1 MKTTDFLKEV
11 TVEDLNK
18 KLYKEHNTT
27 VDLAKYSKEQLEAYS
42 KRIDAKLTQFE
53 TSSKFN
59 DSLTNESYQKMQL
72 IKQLVETAINQY
84 IENPLEAVDEEDLGD
99 DVLEVEATDQDVAS
113 DFAEDEKEEEPKDDD
128 EEDED
133 KSPNNVSSMAIA
145 ALRQML
151 DDPSKLGLARRA
163 LMKITD
169 HEKLNTITPQELDA
183 IRGPLEKFFVPI
195 LDKGMQGITRTKPV
209 LKTLGGGESV
219 EEGAYEGYH
228 KMPLKADVM
237 KCIKDGMSE
246 AQVCEK
252 YKKCNPKE
260 MKLMASSCMKE
271 YKSKNESI
279 IREGK
284 MPSKAH
290 VKKMCKD
297 GKSEAEM
304 LKMHPDADKG
314 KLKAMIKDCKKELK
328 ESIINEGEEDKAALV
343 MAAKDMVDRFTS
355 FLEDVAEMSAEGM
368 LELQDQIREE
378 LGQEQAEQFVN
389 TVGPALEGTIEN
401 LKQSREALN
410 GGVGIIT
417 GEGAPTDT
425 IGAEEPAPEVDPE
438 APAEEPMDAP
448 ADDEFGAS
456 DPAMGGDEPMGRE
469 KRESYTPNKKTV
481 TESARIFSTLSK

>member
-59 DSLTNESYQKMQL
+59 DSLTNESYQKMQI
-72 IKQLVETAINQY
+72 IKHLVETAINQF
-84 IENPLEAVDEEDLGD
+84 IDNPLEAVDEEDLGD
-99 DVLEVEATDQDVAS
+99 DVLEVEATDKDVAS
-113 DFAEDEKEEEPKDDD
+113 DFAEDEKEEPKDD
-128 EEDED
+128 EEEE
-133 KSPNNVSSMAIA
+133 SPKQVSSMAIA
-145 ALRQML
+145 ALKQML

-169 HEKLNTITPQELDA
+169 HDKLNTITPQELDA

-195 LDKGMQGITRTKPV
+195 LDKGMQGVTRTKPV

-219 EEGAYEGYH
+219 EEGAYEGYE

-279 IREGK
+279 IREG
-284 MPSKAH
+284 
-290 VKKMCKD
+290 
-297 GKSEAEM
+297 
-304 LKMHPDADKG
+304 
-314 KLKAMIKDCKKELK
+314 
-328 ESIINEGEEDKAALV
+328 EEDKAALV
-343 MAAKDMVDRFTS
+343 MAAKDMVDRFTA

-378 LGQEQAEQFVN
+378 LGQEQAEQFAT

-410 GGVGIIT
+410 SGVGIIT

-425 IGAEEPAPEVDPE
+425 IGADEPAPEVDPE

>member
-59 DSLTNESYQKMQL
+59 DSLTNESYQKMQI
-72 IKQLVETAINQY
+72 IKQLVETAINQF
-84 IENPLEAVDEEDLGD
+84 IDNPLEAVDEEDLGD

-113 DFAEDEKEEEPKDDD
+113 DFAEDEKEEPKDD
-128 EEDED
+128 EEEE
-133 KSPNNVSSMAIA
+133 SPKQVSSMAIA
-145 ALRQML
+145 ALKQML

-169 HEKLNTITPQELDA
+169 HDKLNTITPQELDA

-195 LDKGMQGITRTKPV
+195 LDKGMQGVTRTKPV

-219 EEGAYEGYH
+219 EEGAYEGYE

-279 IREGK
+279 IREG
-284 MPSKAH
+284 
-290 VKKMCKD
+290 
-297 GKSEAEM
+297 
-304 LKMHPDADKG
+304 
-314 KLKAMIKDCKKELK
+314 
-328 ESIINEGEEDKAALV
+328 EEDKAALV
-343 MAAKDMVDRFTS
+343 MAAKDMVDRFTA

-378 LGQEQAEQFVN
+378 LGQEQAEQFAT

-410 GGVGIIT
+410 SGVGIIT

-425 IGAEEPAPEVDPE
+425 IGADEPAPEVDPE

>member
-59 DSLTNESYQKMQL
+59 DSLTNESYQKMQI
-72 IKQLVETAINQY
+72 IKQIVETAINQF
-84 IENPLEAVDEEDLGD
+84 IDNPLEAVDEEDLGD

-113 DFAEDEKEEEPKDDD
+113 DFAEDEKEEPKDD
-128 EEDED
+128 EEE
-133 KSPNNVSSMAIA
+133 SPKQVSSMAIA
-145 ALRQML
+145 ALKQML

-169 HEKLNTITPQELDA
+169 HDKLNTITPQELDA

-195 LDKGMQGITRTKPV
+195 LDKGMQGVTRTKPV

-219 EEGAYEGYH
+219 EEGAYEGYE

-279 IREGK
+279 IREG
-284 MPSKAH
+284 
-290 VKKMCKD
+290 
-297 GKSEAEM
+297 
-304 LKMHPDADKG
+304 
-314 KLKAMIKDCKKELK
+314 
-328 ESIINEGEEDKAALV
+328 EEDKAALV
-343 MAAKDMVDRFTS
+343 MAAKDMVDRFTA

-378 LGQEQAEQFVN
+378 LGQEQAEQFAS

-410 GGVGIIT
+410 SGVGIIT

-425 IGAEEPAPEVDPE
+425 IGADEPAPEVDPE

>member
-128 EEDED
+128 EEDKD
-133 KSPNNVSSMAIA
+133 KSSNSVSSMAIA

-169 HEKLNTITPQELDA
+169 HDKLNTITPQELDA

-219 EEGAYEGYH
+219 EEGAYEGYD

-279 IREGK
+279 IR
-284 MPSKAH
+284 
-290 VKKMCKD
+290 
-297 GKSEAEM
+297 
-304 LKMHPDADKG
+304 
-314 KLKAMIKDCKKELK
+314 
-328 ESIINEGEEDKAALV
+328 EGEEDKAALV

>member
-59 DSLTNESYQKMQL
+59 DSLTNESYQKMQI
-72 IKQLVETAINQY
+72 IKQLVETAINQF
-84 IENPLEAVDEEDLGD
+84 IDNPLEAVDEEDLGD

-113 DFAEDEKEEEPKDDD
+113 DFAEDEKEEEPKDD
-128 EEDED
+128 EE
-133 KSPNNVSSMAIA
+133 SPKQVSSMAIA
-145 ALRQML
+145 ALKSML

-169 HEKLNTITPQELDA
+169 HDKLNTITPQELDA
-183 IRGPLEKFFVPI
+183 IRGPLEKFFIPI
-195 LDKGMQGITRTKPV
+195 LDKGMQGVTRTKPV

-219 EEGAYEGYH
+219 EEGAYEGYE

-279 IREGK
+279 IREG
-284 MPSKAH
+284 
-290 VKKMCKD
+290 
-297 GKSEAEM
+297 
-304 LKMHPDADKG
+304 
-314 KLKAMIKDCKKELK
+314 
-328 ESIINEGEEDKAALV
+328 EEDKAALV
-343 MAAKDMVDRFTS
+343 MAAKDMVDRFTA

-378 LGQEQAEQFVN
+378 LGQEQAEQFAS

-410 GGVGIIT
+410 SGVGIIT

-425 IGAEEPAPEVDPE
+425 IGADEPAPEVDPE

>member
-128 EEDED
+128 EEDKD

-169 HEKLNTITPQELDA
+169 HEKLSTITPQELDA

-219 EEGAYEGYH
+219 EEGAYEGYD

-279 IREGK
+279 IR
-284 MPSKAH
+284 
-290 VKKMCKD
+290 
-297 GKSEAEM
+297 
-304 LKMHPDADKG
+304 
-314 KLKAMIKDCKKELK
+314 
-328 ESIINEGEEDKAALV
+328 EGEEDKAALV

-410 GGVGIIT
+410 SGVGIIT

>member
-128 EEDED
+128 EEDKD
-133 KSPNNVSSMAIA
+133 KSPNSVSSMAIA

-219 EEGAYEGYH
+219 EEGAYEGYD

-279 IREGK
+279 IR
-284 MPSKAH
+284 
-290 VKKMCKD
+290 
-297 GKSEAEM
+297 
-304 LKMHPDADKG
+304 
-314 KLKAMIKDCKKELK
+314 
-328 ESIINEGEEDKAALV
+328 EGEEDKAALV

-410 GGVGIIT
+410 SGVGIIT

>member
-53 TSSKFN
+53 SSSKFN

-128 EEDED
+128 EEDKD

-169 HEKLNTITPQELDA
+169 HEKLSTITPQELDA

-219 EEGAYEGYH
+219 EEGAYEGYD

-279 IREGK
+279 IR
-284 MPSKAH
+284 
-290 VKKMCKD
+290 
-297 GKSEAEM
+297 
-304 LKMHPDADKG
+304 
-314 KLKAMIKDCKKELK
+314 
-328 ESIINEGEEDKAALV
+328 EGEEDKAALV

-410 GGVGIIT
+410 SGVGIIT

>member
-59 DSLTNESYQKMQL
+59 DSLTNESYQKMQI
-72 IKQLVETAINQY
+72 IKQLVETAINQF
-84 IENPLEAVDEEDLGD
+84 IDNPLEAVDEEDLGD

-113 DFAEDEKEEEPKDDD
+113 DFAEDEKEEEPKDD
-128 EEDED
+128 EEEE
-133 KSPNNVSSMAIA
+133 SPKQVSSMAIA
-145 ALRQML
+145 ALKQML

-169 HEKLNTITPQELDA
+169 HDKLNTITPQELDA

-195 LDKGMQGITRTKPV
+195 LDKGMQGVTRTKPV

-219 EEGAYEGYH
+219 EEGAYEGYE

-279 IREGK
+279 IREG
-284 MPSKAH
+284 
-290 VKKMCKD
+290 
-297 GKSEAEM
+297 
-304 LKMHPDADKG
+304 
-314 KLKAMIKDCKKELK
+314 
-328 ESIINEGEEDKAALV
+328 EEDKAALV
-343 MAAKDMVDRFTS
+343 MAAKDMVDRFTA

-378 LGQEQAEQFVN
+378 LGQEQAEQFAT

-410 GGVGIIT
+410 SGVGIIT

-425 IGAEEPAPEVDPE
+425 IGADEPAPEVDPE

>member
-59 DSLTNESYQKMQL
+59 DSLTNESYQKMQI
-72 IKQLVETAINQY
+72 IKQLVETAINQF
-84 IENPLEAVDEEDLGD
+84 IDNPLEAVDEEDLGD
-99 DVLEVEATDQDVAS
+99 DVLEVEATDKDVAS
-113 DFAEDEKEEEPKDDD
+113 DFAEDEKEEPKDD
-128 EEDED
+128 EEEE
-133 KSPNNVSSMAIA
+133 SPKQVSSMAIA
-145 ALRQML
+145 ALKQML

-169 HEKLNTITPQELDA
+169 HDKLNTITPQELDA

-195 LDKGMQGITRTKPV
+195 LDKGMQGVTRTKPV

-219 EEGAYEGYH
+219 EEGAYEGYE

-279 IREGK
+279 IREG
-284 MPSKAH
+284 
-290 VKKMCKD
+290 
-297 GKSEAEM
+297 
-304 LKMHPDADKG
+304 
-314 KLKAMIKDCKKELK
+314 
-328 ESIINEGEEDKAALV
+328 EEDKAALV
-343 MAAKDMVDRFTS
+343 MAAKDMVDRFTA

-378 LGQEQAEQFVN
+378 LGQEQAEQFAT

-410 GGVGIIT
+410 SGVGIIT

-425 IGAEEPAPEVDPE
+425 IGADEPAPEVDPE

>member
-59 DSLTNESYQKMQL
+59 DSLTNESYQKMQI
-72 IKQLVETAINQY
+72 IKQLVETAINQF
-84 IENPLEAVDEEDLGD
+84 IDNPLEAVDEEDLGD

-113 DFAEDEKEEEPKDDD
+113 DFAEDEKEEEPKDD
-128 EEDED
+128 EEEE
-133 KSPNNVSSMAIA
+133 SPKQVSSMAIA
-145 ALRQML
+145 ALKQML

-163 LMKITD
+163 LQKITD

-195 LDKGMQGITRTKPV
+195 LDKGMQGVTRTKPV

-219 EEGAYEGYH
+219 EEGAYEGYE

-279 IREGK
+279 IREG
-284 MPSKAH
+284 
-290 VKKMCKD
+290 
-297 GKSEAEM
+297 
-304 LKMHPDADKG
+304 
-314 KLKAMIKDCKKELK
+314 
-328 ESIINEGEEDKAALV
+328 EEDKAALV
-343 MAAKDMVDRFTS
+343 MAAKDMVDRFTA

-378 LGQEQAEQFVN
+378 LGQEQAEQFAT

-410 GGVGIIT
+410 SGVGIIT

-425 IGAEEPAPEVDPE
+425 IGADEPAPEVDPE

>member
-128 EEDED
+128 EEDKD

-219 EEGAYEGYH
+219 EEGAYEGYD

-279 IREGK
+279 IR
-284 MPSKAH
+284 
-290 VKKMCKD
+290 
-297 GKSEAEM
+297 
-304 LKMHPDADKG
+304 
-314 KLKAMIKDCKKELK
+314 
-328 ESIINEGEEDKAALV
+328 EGEEDKAALV

-410 GGVGIIT
+410 SGVGIIT

>member
-59 DSLTNESYQKMQL
+59 DSLTNESYQKMQI
-72 IKQLVETAINQY
+72 IKQLVETAINQF
-84 IENPLEAVDEEDLGD
+84 IDNPLEAVDEEDLGD

-113 DFAEDEKEEEPKDDD
+113 DFAEDEKEEPKDD
-128 EEDED
+128 EEEE
-133 KSPNNVSSMAIA
+133 SPKQVSSMAIA
-145 ALRQML
+145 ALKQML

-169 HEKLNTITPQELDA
+169 HDKLNTITPQELDA

-195 LDKGMQGITRTKPV
+195 LDKGMQGVTRTKPV

-219 EEGAYEGYH
+219 EEGAYEGYE

-279 IREGK
+279 IREG
-284 MPSKAH
+284 
-290 VKKMCKD
+290 
-297 GKSEAEM
+297 
-304 LKMHPDADKG
+304 
-314 KLKAMIKDCKKELK
+314 
-328 ESIINEGEEDKAALV
+328 EEDKAALV
-343 MAAKDMVDRFTS
+343 MAAKDMVDRFTA

-378 LGQEQAEQFVN
+378 LGQEQAEQFAT

-410 GGVGIIT
+410 SGVGIIT

-425 IGAEEPAPEVDPE
+425 IGADEPAPEVDPE
-438 APAEEPMDAP
+438 APAEEPMDVP

>member
-1 MKTTDFLKEV
+1 
-11 TVEDLNK
+11 
-18 KLYKEHNTT
+18 
-27 VDLAKYSKEQLEAYS
+27 
-42 KRIDAKLTQFE
+42 
-53 TSSKFN
+53 
-59 DSLTNESYQKMQL
+59 
-72 IKQLVETAINQY
+72 
-84 IENPLEAVDEEDLGD
+84 
-99 DVLEVEATDQDVAS
+99 
-113 DFAEDEKEEEPKDDD
+113 
-128 EEDED
+128 
-133 KSPNNVSSMAIA
+133 MAIA
-145 ALRQML
+145 ALKQML

-183 IRGPLEKFFVPI
+183 IRSPLEKFFIPI
-195 LDKGMQGITRTKPV
+195 LDKGMQGVTRTKPV

-219 EEGAYEGYH
+219 EEGAHEGYA

-237 KCIKDGMSE
+237 KCVKDGMSE
-246 AQVCEK
+246 AQICEK

-279 IREGK
+279 IREG
-284 MPSKAH
+284 
-290 VKKMCKD
+290 
-297 GKSEAEM
+297 
-304 LKMHPDADKG
+304 
-314 KLKAMIKDCKKELK
+314 
-328 ESIINEGEEDKAALV
+328 EEDKAALV
-343 MAAKDMVDRFTS
+343 MAAKDMVDRFTA

-378 LGQEQAEQFVN
+378 LGQEQAEQFAT

-410 GGVGIIT
+410 SGVGIIT

-438 APAEEPMDAP
+438 APAEEPMDMP

-456 DPAMGGDEPMGRE
+456 DAAMGGDEPMGRE

>member
-128 EEDED
+128 EEDKD
-133 KSPNNVSSMAIA
+133 KSPNSVSSMAIA

-219 EEGAYEGYH
+219 EEGAYEGYD

-279 IREGK
+279 IR
-284 MPSKAH
+284 
-290 VKKMCKD
+290 
-297 GKSEAEM
+297 
-304 LKMHPDADKG
+304 
-314 KLKAMIKDCKKELK
+314 
-328 ESIINEGEEDKAALV
+328 EGEEDKAALV

>member
-59 DSLTNESYQKMQL
+59 DSLTNESYQKMQI
-72 IKQLVETAINQY
+72 IKQLVETAINQF
-84 IENPLEAVDEEDLGD
+84 IDNPLEAVDEEDLGD

-113 DFAEDEKEEEPKDDD
+113 DFAEDEKEEPKDD
-128 EEDED
+128 EEEE
-133 KSPNNVSSMAIA
+133 SPKQVSSMAIA
-145 ALRQML
+145 ALKQML

-169 HEKLNTITPQELDA
+169 HDKLNTITPQELDA

-195 LDKGMQGITRTKPV
+195 LDKGMQGVTRTKPV

-219 EEGAYEGYH
+219 EEGAYEGYE

-279 IREGK
+279 IREG
-284 MPSKAH
+284 
-290 VKKMCKD
+290 
-297 GKSEAEM
+297 
-304 LKMHPDADKG
+304 
-314 KLKAMIKDCKKELK
+314 
-328 ESIINEGEEDKAALV
+328 EEDKAALV
-343 MAAKDMVDRFTS
+343 MAAKDMVDRFTA

-378 LGQEQAEQFVN
+378 LGQEQAEQFAT

-410 GGVGIIT
+410 SGVGIIT

-425 IGAEEPAPEVDPE
+425 IGADEPAPEVDPE

-448 ADDEFGAS
+448 ADDDFGAS

>member
-59 DSLTNESYQKMQL
+59 DSLTNESYQKMQI
-72 IKQLVETAINQY
+72 IKQLVETAINQF
-84 IENPLEAVDEEDLGD
+84 IDNPLEAVDEEDLGD
-99 DVLEVEATDQDVAS
+99 DVLEVEATDKDVAS
-113 DFAEDEKEEEPKDDD
+113 DFAEDEKEEPKDD
-128 EEDED
+128 EEE
-133 KSPNNVSSMAIA
+133 SPKQVSSMAIA
-145 ALRQML
+145 ALKQML

-169 HEKLNTITPQELDA
+169 HDKLNTITPQELDA

-195 LDKGMQGITRTKPV
+195 LDKGMQGVTRTKPV

-219 EEGAYEGYH
+219 EEGAYEGYE

-279 IREGK
+279 IREG
-284 MPSKAH
+284 
-290 VKKMCKD
+290 
-297 GKSEAEM
+297 
-304 LKMHPDADKG
+304 
-314 KLKAMIKDCKKELK
+314 
-328 ESIINEGEEDKAALV
+328 EEDKAALV
-343 MAAKDMVDRFTS
+343 MAAKDMVDRFTA

-378 LGQEQAEQFVN
+378 LGQEQAEQFAT

-410 GGVGIIT
+410 SGVGIIT

-425 IGAEEPAPEVDPE
+425 IGADEPAPEVDPE

>member
-128 EEDED
+128 EEDKD

-169 HEKLNTITPQELDA
+169 HEKLSTITPQELDA

-219 EEGAYEGYH
+219 EEGAYEGYD

-279 IREGK
+279 IR
-284 MPSKAH
+284 
-290 VKKMCKD
+290 
-297 GKSEAEM
+297 
-304 LKMHPDADKG
+304 
-314 KLKAMIKDCKKELK
+314 
-328 ESIINEGEEDKAALV
+328 EGEEDKAALV

>member
-59 DSLTNESYQKMQL
+59 DSLTNESYQKMQI
-72 IKQLVETAINQY
+72 IKQLVETAINQF
-84 IENPLEAVDEEDLGD
+84 IDNPLEAVDEEDLGD

-113 DFAEDEKEEEPKDDD
+113 DFAEDEKEEEPKDD
-128 EEDED
+128 EE
-133 KSPNNVSSMAIA
+133 SPKQVSSMAIA
-145 ALRQML
+145 ALKSML

-169 HEKLNTITPQELDA
+169 HDKLNTITPQELDA

-195 LDKGMQGITRTKPV
+195 LDKGMQGVTRTKPV

-219 EEGAYEGYH
+219 EEGAYEGYE

-279 IREGK
+279 IREG
-284 MPSKAH
+284 
-290 VKKMCKD
+290 
-297 GKSEAEM
+297 
-304 LKMHPDADKG
+304 
-314 KLKAMIKDCKKELK
+314 
-328 ESIINEGEEDKAALV
+328 EEDKAALV
-343 MAAKDMVDRFTS
+343 MAAKDMVDRFTA

-378 LGQEQAEQFVN
+378 LGQEQAEQFAS

-410 GGVGIIT
+410 SGVGIIT

-425 IGAEEPAPEVDPE
+425 IGADEPAPEVDPE

>member
-84 IENPLEAVDEEDLGD
+84 IDNPLEAVDEEDLGD

-113 DFAEDEKEEEPKDDD
+113 DFAEDEDEKEEPEDD
-128 EEDED
+128 EE
-133 KSPNNVSSMAIA
+133 SPKQVSSMAIA
-145 ALRQML
+145 ALKSML

-183 IRGPLEKFFVPI
+183 IRGPLEKFFIPI
-195 LDKGMQGITRTKPV
+195 LDKGMQGVTRTKPV

-219 EEGAYEGYH
+219 EEGAYEGYE

-279 IREGK
+279 IREG
-284 MPSKAH
+284 
-290 VKKMCKD
+290 
-297 GKSEAEM
+297 
-304 LKMHPDADKG
+304 
-314 KLKAMIKDCKKELK
+314 
-328 ESIINEGEEDKAALV
+328 EEDKAALV
-343 MAAKDMVDRFTS
+343 MAAKDMVDRFTA

-378 LGQEQAEQFVN
+378 LGQEQAEQFAS

-410 GGVGIIT
+410 SGVGIIT

-425 IGAEEPAPEVDPE
+425 IGADEPAPEVDPE

>member
-128 EEDED
+128 EEDKD
-133 KSPNNVSSMAIA
+133 KSPNSVSSMAIA

-169 HEKLNTITPQELDA
+169 HEKLSTITPQELDA

-219 EEGAYEGYH
+219 EEGAYEGYD

-279 IREGK
+279 IR
-284 MPSKAH
+284 
-290 VKKMCKD
+290 
-297 GKSEAEM
+297 
-304 LKMHPDADKG
+304 
-314 KLKAMIKDCKKELK
+314 
-328 ESIINEGEEDKAALV
+328 EGEEDKAALV

-410 GGVGIIT
+410 SGVGIIT

>member
-59 DSLTNESYQKMQL
+59 DSLTNESYQKMQI
-72 IKQLVETAINQY
+72 IKQLVETAINQF
-84 IENPLEAVDEEDLGD
+84 IDNPLEAVDEEDLGD

-113 DFAEDEKEEEPKDDD
+113 DFAEDEDEKEEPKDD
-128 EEDED
+128 EE
-133 KSPNNVSSMAIA
+133 SPKQVSSMAIA
-145 ALRQML
+145 ALKSML

-169 HEKLNTITPQELDA
+169 HDKLNTITPQELDA
-183 IRGPLEKFFVPI
+183 IRGPLEKFFIPI
-195 LDKGMQGITRTKPV
+195 LDKGMQGVTRTKPV

-219 EEGAYEGYH
+219 EEGAYEGYE

-279 IREGK
+279 IREG
-284 MPSKAH
+284 
-290 VKKMCKD
+290 
-297 GKSEAEM
+297 
-304 LKMHPDADKG
+304 
-314 KLKAMIKDCKKELK
+314 
-328 ESIINEGEEDKAALV
+328 EEDKAALV
-343 MAAKDMVDRFTS
+343 MAAKDMVDRFTA

-378 LGQEQAEQFVN
+378 LGQEQAEQFAT

-410 GGVGIIT
+410 SGVGIIT

-425 IGAEEPAPEVDPE
+425 IGADEPAPEVDPE

>member
-59 DSLTNESYQKMQL
+59 DSLTNEAYQKMQV

-84 IENPLEAVDEEDLGD
+84 VDNPLEAVDEEDLGD
-99 DVLEVEATDQDVAS
+99 DVVEVDATDEDVAK
-113 DFAEDEKEEEPKDDD
+113 DFAEDEKEEEPKDD
-128 EEDED
+128 EEEKDP
-133 KSPNNVSSMAIA
+133 KQVSSMAIA
-145 ALRQML
+145 ALKQML

-183 IRGPLEKFFVPI
+183 IRSPLEKFFIPI
-195 LDKGMQGITRTKPV
+195 LDKGMQGVTRTKPV

-219 EEGAYEGYH
+219 EEGAHEGYA

-237 KCIKDGMSE
+237 KCVKDGMSE
-246 AQVCEK
+246 AQICEK

-279 IREGK
+279 IREG
-284 MPSKAH
+284 
-290 VKKMCKD
+290 
-297 GKSEAEM
+297 
-304 LKMHPDADKG
+304 
-314 KLKAMIKDCKKELK
+314 
-328 ESIINEGEEDKAALV
+328 EEDKAALV
-343 MAAKDMVDRFTS
+343 MAAKDMVDRFTA

-378 LGQEQAEQFVN
+378 LGQEQAEQFAT

-410 GGVGIIT
+410 SGVGIIT

-438 APAEEPMDAP
+438 APAEEPMDMP

-456 DPAMGGDEPMGRE
+456 DAAMGGDEPMGRE